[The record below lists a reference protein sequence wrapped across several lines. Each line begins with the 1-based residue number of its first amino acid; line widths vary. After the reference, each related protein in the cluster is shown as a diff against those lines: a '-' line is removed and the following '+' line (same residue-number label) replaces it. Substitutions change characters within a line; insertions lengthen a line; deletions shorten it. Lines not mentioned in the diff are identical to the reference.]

1 MRRTNKG
8 IALLKCGNGSN
19 YFSNNTYDYFWK
31 QEHRTIVL
39 CVSMNVDFY
48 DNVKEPITCIHI
60 LFVGR
65 LVGNDSLR
73 NT

>member
-1 MRRTNKG
+1 VWQT
-8 IALLKCGNGSN
+8 LHLGN
-19 YFSNNTYDYFWK
+19 
-31 QEHRTIVL
+31 L
-39 CVSMNVDFY
+39 MNVDFY

-73 NT
+73 NTERITKEKGPLHVKPVKPVD